1 MGNGFSWDFGR
12 VKVFLWRWEGVVW
25 DRVTG
30 RIIEREVKLVGEGF
44 DRGRGWNRSGGN
56 WVLCEL
62 NPLGLPVG
70 RIMSLKCK
78 PRPI

>member
-30 RIIEREVKLVGEGF
+30 RIIEREGSEV
-44 DRGRGWNRSGGN
+44 RGWWNVESESVRAGF
-56 WVLCEL
+56 CE
-62 NPLGLPVG
+62 
-70 RIMSLKCK
+70 S
-78 PRPI
+78 